1 MMTTRL
7 IAAIILMLMAL
18 YISVMNWGCVIVSSL
33 NKKRG
38 ISKHHSTVPLVSLI
52 LAGLAYP
59 LYPYEPKGWVVIL
72 PLIDIGNWIFVI
84 GLPWAVVKGIQ
95 GRKGE
100 QGRQGAARGRR
111 AI

>member
-18 YISVMNWGCVIVSSL
+18 YISAMNWGCVIVSIL
-33 NKKRG
+33 NKRRG
-38 ISKHHSTVPLVSLI
+38 IDKYHSTIPLVSLI

-59 LYPYEPKGWVVIL
+59 LYPYEPRGWVVVI

-84 GLPWAVVKGIQ
+84 GLPWAIAKGAF
-95 GRKGE
+95 RKDKADKG
-100 QGRQGAARGRR
+100 QSKGGG
-111 AI
+111 